1 LAYVAVTLRGGS
13 EQARERIRQAL
24 LSYFESGWGEVAVE
38 LSHDGFQW
46 RIDSAWSNPPG
57 RRREEPDAW
66 ALDCRDKVASALLA
80 VGALAAR
87 ARR

>member
-1 LAYVAVTLRGGS
+1 MAYVAVTLRGGT

-38 LSHDGFQW
+38 LSHDGSHW
-46 RIDSAWSNPPG
+46 RIESAWSHPTG
-57 RRREEPDAW
+57 RRREDPDAL

-80 VGALAAR
+80 AGTLVNR
-87 ARR
+87 PRR

>member
-46 RIDSAWSNPPG
+46 RIESAWSHPTG
-57 RRREEPDAW
+57 RPREDPDAW
-66 ALDCRDKVASALLA
+66 ALDCRDRVASALLA
-80 VGALAAR
+80 AGALAT
-87 ARR
+87 RRRR